1 MSAGHPT
8 DRHPEPG
15 TAICLDCDWTA
26 AGPDRFHA
34 AVSHREE
41 TGHEQVPASLRD
53 AEDDDTGAR
62 VTAAFQVIDWNL
74 R

>member
-1 MSAGHPT
+1 MSAVDMT

-34 AVSHREE
+34 AVTHRED

-53 AEDDDTGAR
+53 AGDDDTGAR
-62 VTAAFQVIDWNL
+62 VTAAFHAIDRNL